1 MSSEAAS
8 QTRAAKARQ
17 SQTASSDALL
27 PDLPNEGSLDS
38 ANVAQILAQCWRDE
52 RNGLLHLAHG
62 KNERRIEIRDGSP
75 ITIDSG
81 SGEDAF
87 AAFLDETGQ
96 ISPSDRLRVE
106 QTAAERGCPQ
116 ASAVLALKLLEPKAL
131 YLALRN
137 EAKHRIAETFGWGA
151 GYYRIRA
158 ATAEAN
164 PSAKPHDILALL
176 QEQLPRRWGTD
187 RLFAA
192 IMQVQDLHAEISPRF
207 RKVAFKLARAGE
219 PAARAIRQ
227 LDGTTPLGRV
237 LGDCAGDPLAAAT
250 LWTLLHAG
258 VLRIIA
264 ADARGTSE
272 ASLLEFDVEVEVAAA
287 PREAVDSAAMRDPF
301 LRREKGASKA
311 EAFRDEID
319 ALLGRLSELDHYQAL
334 GLEQDASATLVKKA
348 YFTAAK
354 KYHPDALARMGLDE
368 LKEPAAK
375 VFARIAEAFE
385 TLSDPDKRAAYD
397 AGAHEVAQIDTARL
411 AQAETSFRKG
421 EILVKMGNFDGALEY
436 LEPAVE
442 LWPEEPAY
450 QASLGWALFRQ
461 PRRDIERAIHHL
473 DLAAAK
479 APDDAAILH
488 RLGLVLRAGGEE
500 QRARELIAKA
510 RSIDPDIDD

>member
-8 QTRAAKARQ
+8 DTGAARARQ
-17 SQTASSDALL
+17 TSTRSDGARTEL
-27 PDLPNEGSLDS
+27 PDEGSLDS
-38 ANVAQILAQCWRDE
+38 VSVAQILAHCWRDE
-52 RNGLLHLAHG
+52 RSGSLHLAHG
-62 KNERRIEIRDGSP
+62 KSERHIEIRNGSP
-75 ITIDSG
+75 ISIDSG
-81 SGEDAF
+81 SGDDAF

-96 ISPSDRLRVE
+96 ISASDRLRVE
-106 QTAAERGCPQ
+106 QKAAERQCPQ

-131 YLALRN
+131 YLALRS
-137 EAKHRIAETFGWGA
+137 EARHRLAETFGWSA
-151 GYYRIRA
+151 GSYRFGPP
-158 ATAEAN
+158 TTEAS

-176 QEQLPRRWGTD
+176 QEQLPRRWGSD

-192 IMQVQDLHAEISPRF
+192 IMQVQDLYAEISPRF

-227 LDGTTPLGRV
+227 LDGTKPLGRV

-250 LWTLLHAG
+250 LWTLLSSG
-258 VLRIIA
+258 VLRIIDA
-264 ADARGTSE
+264 EARGASE
-272 ASLLEFDVEVEVAAA
+272 ARLLEFDVEVELAAA
-287 PREAVDSAAMRDPF
+287 PAQAVDSAAMRDPF
-301 LRREKGASKA
+301 GRREKGASKA
-311 EAFRDEID
+311 QAFRDEID
-319 ALLGRLSELDHYQAL
+319 ALLGRLSDIDHYEAL

-354 KYHPDALARMGLDE
+354 KYHPDALARLGLDE
-368 LKEPAAK
+368 LKEPAAR

-397 AGAHEVAQIDTARL
+397 AGAHDVAKIDTARL

-421 EILVKMGNFDGALEY
+421 EILLKMGNFDGALEY

-473 DLAAAK
+473 DLAAGQ
-479 APDDAAILH
+479 APEDALILY
-488 RLGLVLRAGGEE
+488 RLGLALRTGGEE
-500 QRARELIAKA
+500 QRASQLIARA
-510 RSIDPDIDD
+510 RAIDPDIGD

>member
-1 MSSEAAS
+1 M
-8 QTRAAKARQ
+8 
-17 SQTASSDALL
+17 
-27 PDLPNEGSLDS
+27 
-38 ANVAQILAQCWRDE
+38 NVAQILAQAWRDE
-52 RNGLLHLAHG
+52 RSGVLHLAQG
-62 KNERRIEIRDGSP
+62 KQERQLEIRDGSP
-75 ITIDSG
+75 ISIESG
-81 SGEDAF
+81 TGDDAF
-87 AAFLDETGQ
+87 AAFLDETGL
-96 ISPSDRLRVE
+96 ISASDRARVE
-106 QTAAERGCPQ
+106 QTATERECPQ
-116 ASAVLALKLLEPKAL
+116 ASAVLALKLLDPKAL

-137 EAKHRIAETFGWGA
+137 ETRQRIAETFGWTA
-151 GYYRIRA
+151 GLYRFGP
-158 ATAEAN
+158 ATGDAS
-164 PSAKPHDILALL
+164 PSAKPLDVLALV
-176 QEQLPRRWGTD
+176 QEQLPRRWGND

-192 IMQVQDLHAEISPRF
+192 IMQVQDLRAEISPRF

-227 LDGTTPLGRV
+227 LDGSGPLGRV

-258 VLRIIA
+258 VLRA
-264 ADARGTSE
+264 VEAHARGASE

-287 PREAVDSAAMRDPF
+287 PVESVDSAAMRDPY

-311 EAFRDEID
+311 EAFREEID
-319 ALLGRLSELDHYQAL
+319 TLLGRLSDIDHYEAL

-368 LKEPAAK
+368 LKEPAAR

-385 TLSDPDKRAAYD
+385 TLSDPDKRASYD
-397 AGAHEVAQIDTARL
+397 AGAHEVAQLDTVRL

-421 EILVKMGNFDGALEY
+421 EILLKMGNFDGALEY

-461 PRRDIERAIHHL
+461 PRRDIERAIQHL
-473 DLAAAK
+473 DLAAEQ
-479 APDDAAILH
+479 APENARILY
-488 RLGLVLRAGGEE
+488 RLGLALRAGGEE
-500 QRARELIAKA
+500 QRASQLIARA